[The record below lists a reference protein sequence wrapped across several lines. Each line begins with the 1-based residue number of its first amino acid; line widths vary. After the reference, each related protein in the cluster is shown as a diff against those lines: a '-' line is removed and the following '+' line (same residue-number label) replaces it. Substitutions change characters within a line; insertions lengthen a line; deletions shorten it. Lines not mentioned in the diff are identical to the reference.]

1 MDFNQIKFDCVNFK
15 GDIPCIPNKLR
26 GKICSDCD
34 EYSLIAKRILIIKLG
49 ALGDVIR
56 TTPLV
61 SKYKFMYPECHIS
74 WITQFPEILTSKLID
89 KTYSFNFES
98 VYKLKGINFDVA
110 VNLDKDTE
118 ACLLLS
124 QVNAKEKHGF
134 IWNNGHIDVTNKA
147 SENKLLTGLFDS
159 LSKENKMSYLQ
170 EIFAICDLEFKN
182 EPYLLDAD
190 ENYTEKWSLLKR
202 NAAGK
207 KIIGLNTGCGK
218 RWPTRMWPKEY
229 WVQLLNLLKVR
240 GFYPVLL
247 GGPDENEN
255 NIYYAEKT
263 GAYYPGT
270 FTLREFISIIANC
283 DLIVS
288 AVSLSMHIAIALD
301 KTLILF
307 NNIFNRHEFE
317 LYGNGK
323 IIEPVSGCDCYYG
336 NVCKRERHC
345 MHDISPDYVL
355 DTIVEVTK

>member
-1 MDFNQIKFDCVNFK
+1 MDFSQIKFDCVFYK
-15 GDIPCIPNKLR
+15 GDIPCTPNKLR

-34 EYSLIAKRILIIKLG
+34 EYSRIVKRILIIKLG
-49 ALGDVIR
+49 AIGDVIR

-61 SKYKFMYPECHIS
+61 SKYKSIYPQCQIS
-74 WITQFPEILTSKLID
+74 WITHSPEILTSKLID
-89 KTYSFNFES
+89 KTYTFNFES
-98 VYKLKGINFDVA
+98 VYKLKSINFDIA

-134 IWNNGHIDVTNKA
+134 FWNDGHIDVTNRA
-147 SENKLLTGLFDS
+147 SENKLLMGLFDS

-170 EIFAICDLEFKN
+170 EIFAMCELEFKN
-182 EPYLLDAD
+182 EPYLLEAD
-190 ENYTEKWSLLKR
+190 QKYTEKWNLLKR
-202 NAAGK
+202 DAGVK

-229 WVQLLNLLKVR
+229 WLQLMNSLKAG

-247 GGPDENEN
+247 GGPDENDD
-255 NIYYAEKT
+255 NIFYAEST
-263 GAYYPGT
+263 GTYYPGT

-288 AVSLSMHIAIALD
+288 AVSLSMHIAIALG
-301 KTLILF
+301 KPLVLF
-307 NNIFNRHEFE
+307 NNIFNKHEFE
-317 LYGNGK
+317 LYGKGK

-336 NVCKRERHC
+336 SVCKRERYC
-345 MHDISPDYVL
+345 MYDISPDCVL
-355 DTIVEVTK
+355 DTIVKVVE